1 MFPDISALLRRKD
14 GSNIAVLFEVKGA
27 GGRDRG
33 KDSIV
38 KAKAKALS
46 DLYGTEELN
55 KTMAG
60 AVVYPQGQNWVVMT
74 GDGSTTSLTQWLDT
88 IDVDLSG
95 TTDSE
100 ED

>member
-1 MFPDISALLRRKD
+1 
-14 GSNIAVLFEVKGA
+14 
-27 GGRDRG
+27 
-33 KDSIV
+33 
-38 KAKAKALS
+38 
-46 DLYGTEELN
+46 
-55 KTMAG
+55 
-60 AVVYPQGQNWVVMT
+60 MT